1 MGKINFP
8 NFISAFRLA
17 VSPIFFFLFTAENT
31 TYNTIGSFLYLFA
44 ALTDVLDGWAARRYS
59 IVTRWGEFLDP
70 LADKTLTIF
79 AFISFVQLGLMP
91 TWMLVVI
98 LIRDTISTSLRIY
111 AILQRNPMKTS
122 TSAKVKTTAQMIFIG
137 CIIFL
142 IFLKHNIGKN
152 NTEYIDK
159 ILHSNYVFYGFL
171 IITFMALYSVAGYLW
186 SYRTIIFKVMNYPKS
201 R

>member
-1 MGKINFP
+1 MSKINFP
-8 NFISAFRLA
+8 NFISGFRLV
-17 VSPIFFFLFTAENT
+17 VSPIFFFLFTAENS

-70 LADKTLTIF
+70 LADKALTIF
-79 AFISFVQLGLMP
+79 AFISFVQLGIMP
-91 TWMLVVI
+91 IWMLVAI
-98 LIRDTISTSLRIY
+98 LIRDAIATSLRIY
-111 AILQRNPMKTS
+111 AILQENPIKTS
-122 TSAKVKTTAQMIFIG
+122 ISAKIKTTAQMIFIG

-142 IFLKHNIGKN
+142 IFIQHNIEKVN
-152 NTEYIDK
+152 PENIDR
-159 ILHSNYVFYGFL
+159 ILHSNYVFCGFL

-186 SYRTIIFKVMNYPKS
+186 RYRTIILQVMNYSKS

>member
-1 MGKINFP
+1 MSKINFP
-8 NFISAFRLA
+8 NFISGFRLV
-17 VSPIFFFLFTAENT
+17 VSPIFFFLFTAENS

-70 LADKTLTIF
+70 LADKALTIF
-79 AFISFVQLGLMP
+79 AFISFVQLGIMP
-91 TWMLVVI
+91 IWMLVAI
-98 LIRDTISTSLRIY
+98 LIRDAIATSLRIY
-111 AILQRNPMKTS
+111 AILQENPIKTS
-122 TSAKVKTTAQMIFIG
+122 ISAKIKTTAQMIFIG

-142 IFLKHNIGKN
+142 IFIKHNIEKVN
-152 NTEYIDK
+152 PENIDR
-159 ILHSNYVFYGFL
+159 ILHSSYVFCSFL

-186 SYRTIIFKVMNYPKS
+186 RYRAIILQVINYSKS